1 MPIVDTFIRRSKK
14 YFVCE
19 KPHRQN
25 KSHPGGRK
33 IFFFRQLFMPVLNIH
48 LIQPHEEKREC
59 IYDWHWLKF
68 SISPK
73 RVFSKYSSAF
83 LQYLLDTIFRLAI
96 RITQKLR
103 ALQMLLEHV
112 SWCPHHSS
120 KSLVGCTP
128 PIRKRDFLHILQ
140 YYNFDR
146 SKFHWKNFHIRFFPL
161 H

>member
-1 MPIVDTFIRRSKK
+1 MSFVVLLLDYEAKEDLKLTWIIVKK
-14 YFVCE
+14 RF
-19 KPHRQN
+19 
-25 KSHPGGRK
+25 PGLPGDFYSVHAVFWK
-33 IFFFRQLFMPVLNIH
+33 QSIFWIAWWMYLRLA
-48 LIQPHEEKREC
+48 LI
-59 IYDWHWLKF
+59 KF

-128 PIRKRDFLHILQ
+128 PIRKRDFLYILQ

-146 SKFHWKNFHIRFFPL
+146 SKFYWKNFHIRFFPL